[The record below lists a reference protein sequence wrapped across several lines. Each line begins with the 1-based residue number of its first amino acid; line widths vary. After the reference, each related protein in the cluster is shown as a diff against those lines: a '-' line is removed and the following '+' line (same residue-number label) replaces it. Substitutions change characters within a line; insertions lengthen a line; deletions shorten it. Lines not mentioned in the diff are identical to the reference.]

1 MEVGNTKPEETP
13 YKMPFFKELGKMSA
27 AGLMAYTI
35 HYGTTKFYNGLC
47 IPDGVYGFIQGMVTT
62 GSPWCELAMK
72 VSSHSSTLYVN
83 FVLIGMSRMLIEL
96 IPTG

>member
-1 MEVGNTKPEETP
+1 MTENAKD
-13 YKMPFFKELGKMSA
+13 KMPFFKELGKMSA

-35 HYGTTKFYNGLC
+35 HYGTTKFYNELC

-62 GSPWCELAMK
+62 GSPWCELAMR